1 VTDGPEVAQAASLR
15 PLAAL
20 VLEATTVTNGA
31 GGLDGLYHTAG
42 QKIASGDLRSAMDAL
57 LDVLRRDK
65 RFRNGEARQVM
76 LGIFAVLGDE
86 HALVREYRTKL
97 ASVLF

>member
-1 VTDGPEVAQAASLR
+1 VNNGPELAQASALR

-20 VLEATTVTNGA
+20 LLNAATATNGA
-31 GGLDGLYHTAG
+31 GDLDGLYLTAG
-42 QKIASGDLRSAMDAL
+42 QKVAGGDLRGAMDAL
-57 LDVLRRDK
+57 LDVLRRNK
-65 RFRNGEARQVM
+65 QFRGGEARQAM
-76 LGIFAVLGDE
+76 LAIFAVLGDD